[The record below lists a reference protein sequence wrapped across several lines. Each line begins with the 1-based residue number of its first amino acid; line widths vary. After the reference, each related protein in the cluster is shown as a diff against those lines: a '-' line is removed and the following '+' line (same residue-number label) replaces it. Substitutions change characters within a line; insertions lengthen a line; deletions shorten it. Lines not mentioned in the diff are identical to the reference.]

1 MGGNW
6 HGVWRVRPATVG
18 FGSDYFLKSLRY
30 QSDNGRHAY
39 AHGKLFIDDCR
50 PNCARAGY
58 FANATAYFWH
68 VFNHRGPGRNFG
80 DLRLRWQASAA
91 LTAAVDQRPRRM
103 VVAGSLNPGPVQAVR
118 VAQPRMRRPEAD
130 PVVPGSSPP
139 TACYPSFSCHRS
151 RLVS

>member
-80 DLRLRWQASAA
+80 DLRLRWGRHLQ
-91 LTAAVDQRPRRM
+91 
-103 VVAGSLNPGPVQAVR
+103 
-118 VAQPRMRRPEAD
+118 
-130 PVVPGSSPP
+130 
-139 TACYPSFSCHRS
+139 HS
-151 RLVS
+151 RLLWINGHGEWWWRGA